1 MQPVARIEPRSAWRS
16 LFSIGVAVAL
26 LLSAAPVPAADPEPP
41 LTMGIFPR
49 RDAATTEAMFGP
61 LASHLSS
68 AIGRQ
73 VHLEVT
79 HDFLGF
85 WDQVRNGRYDIV
97 HYNQYHYLSS
107 HRDYGY
113 RVIAMIEEYGRANIG
128 AAVVVRKDSGIDSV
142 NDLKGRKIIFGGGEQ
157 AMVSYIMAR
166 HLLMEAGLNNGD
178 YITQFALNPPKACVA
193 VFYRQGAAAGV
204 GDVILDMPV
213 VGNQIDVS
221 EMKILAHST
230 PIAGLPWAVKNTVP
244 EDLAKRIQASLI
256 ALANSA
262 EGKEILA
269 RAQLT
274 GFRLAADADYDEH
287 RRIVRQ
293 VTGEKL

>member
-1 MQPVARIEPRSAWRS
+1 MQPVARVEPRSAWRS
-16 LFSIGVAVAL
+16 LVTAAVAVAL
-26 LLSAAPVPAADPEPP
+26 LLSTTPAPAADPEPP

-61 LASHLSS
+61 LASYLSR
-68 AIGRQ
+68 AIDRQ

-79 HDFLGF
+79 HDFLSF
-85 WDQVRNGRYDIV
+85 WDQVKNGRYDIV

-107 HRDYGY
+107 HRDFDY

-128 AAVVVRKDSGIDSV
+128 AAVVVRKDSGIDSIK
-142 NDLKGRKIIFGGGEQ
+142 DLKGRKIIFGGGEQ

-166 HLLMEAGLNNGD
+166 HLLIEAGLNNGD
-178 YITQFALNPPKACVA
+178 YITQFALNPPKACIA

-204 GDVILDMPV
+204 GDVVLDMPG

-221 EMKILAHST
+221 EMKILARSA

-244 EDLAKRIQASLI
+244 EELAKRIQVALI
-256 ALANSA
+256 ALADSP
-262 EGKEILA
+262 EGKEILT

-293 VTGEKL
+293 VTGENL